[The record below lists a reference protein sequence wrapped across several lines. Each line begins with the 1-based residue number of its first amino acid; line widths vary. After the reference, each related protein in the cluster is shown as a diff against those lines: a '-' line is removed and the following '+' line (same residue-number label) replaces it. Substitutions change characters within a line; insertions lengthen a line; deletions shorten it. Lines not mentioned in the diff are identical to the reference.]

1 MQFLIVSSSDPGSI
15 PTSFLI
21 NCSCRAV
28 LPGLMGAAGGAVEGG
43 GWLNME
49 GKEVGGSTGLGFLGG
64 PESGM
69 VMVVRPGGNH
79 ELKISI
85 YNY

>member
-1 MQFLIVSSSDPGSI
+1 MV
-15 PTSFLI
+15 
-21 NCSCRAV
+21 
-28 LPGLMGAAGGAVEGG
+28 GAAGRAVEGG

-79 ELKISI
+79 ELK
-85 YNY
+85 Y